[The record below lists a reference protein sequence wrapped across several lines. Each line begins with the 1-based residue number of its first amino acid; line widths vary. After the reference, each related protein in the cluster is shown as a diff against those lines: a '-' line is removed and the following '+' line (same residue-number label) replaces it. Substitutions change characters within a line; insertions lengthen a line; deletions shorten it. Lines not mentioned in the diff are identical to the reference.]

1 MNVGSM
7 QWGNTQLDMVKVVGN
22 VLNGRMHA
30 LEKRM
35 DKDKGKM
42 VKKMYQSL
50 SIKRWTIPMNGQD
63 K

>member
-30 LEKRM
+30 VEKRM

-42 VKKMYQSL
+42 VKKC
-50 SIKRWTIPMNGQD
+50 IKV
-63 K
+63 